1 MKNKLKVE
9 VEIETS
15 RLRIKVNGVIH
26 LSFPYRED
34 NHKLIVQ
41 SYFIGKDLF
50 YNIDFHM
57 EGIVIETGYTR
68 KDLFLMILNELEK
81 KNII

>member
-9 VEIETS
+9 VEIATS
-15 RLRIKVNGVIH
+15 RLRIRVNGVIH

-34 NHKLIVQ
+34 NHKMIVH
-41 SYFIGKDLF
+41 SYFIGKELF
-50 YNIDFHM
+50 YNIDYHI
-57 EGIVIETGYTR
+57 EGILIETGYTR
-68 KDLFLMILNELEK
+68 KDLFTMILNELEK